1 MEKICIIFI
10 LLNIF
15 FLCLNLYLLNKTN
28 NIKVNKKEEQKQINE
43 EINELTLKKFQ
54 LLEEIEKEKSNI
66 SLIYQNEKNRINEQI
81 ELYKNNLSYASE
93 QYVAVLEK
101 NYKENEEKYFNKIKK
116 LNDEEEQCK
125 KELNKIKES
134 LSAGVQAR
142 LREKELK
149 EKTNYYK
156 LKTSKEDLSDIEAL
170 NKIKSVLHQPIILS
184 KLIWSTYF
192 QKQTT
197 ELCNRIFGAG
207 TKCGIYKITNLI
219 SSQVYIGQSV
229 NIQDRIKQHIKCGLG
244 IDAPATNK
252 LYKAMQEDGV
262 WNFSFELMEECPRDQ
277 LNEKER
283 QWIEMYQSDKTGYNS
298 TKGNK

>member
-1 MEKICIIFI
+1 MEKVYIIFI
-10 LLNIF
+10 LLNII
-15 FLCLNLYLLNKTN
+15 FLCLNLYLLNRTN
-28 NIKVNKKEEQKQINE
+28 NIQINKKEEQKQINE

-66 SLIYQNEKNRINEQI
+66 SLTYQNEKNRINEQI
-81 ELYKNNLSYASE
+81 ELYKNNISYASE
-93 QYVAVLEK
+93 QYVATLEK
-101 NYKENEEKYFNKIKK
+101 SYKENEEKYFNKIKK

-134 LSAGVQAR
+134 LNAGVQAR

-149 EKTNYYK
+149 EKTDYYK
-156 LKTSKEDLSDIEAL
+156 LKISKEDLSDIEAL
-170 NKIKSVLHQPIILS
+170 NKIKSVLHQPVILS

-197 ELCNRIFGAG
+197 ELCNRIFGIG
-207 TKCGIYKITNLI
+207 TKCGIYKITNLM

-244 IDAPATNK
+244 IDAPAMNK
-252 LYKAMQEDGV
+252 LYKAMQDDGI

>member
-1 MEKICIIFI
+1 MEKVYIIFI
-10 LLNIF
+10 LLNII
-15 FLCLNLYLLNKTN
+15 FLCLNLYLLNRTN
-28 NIKVNKKEEQKQINE
+28 NIQINKKEEQKQINE
-43 EINELTLKKFQ
+43 EINEITLKKFQ

-81 ELYKNNLSYASE
+81 ELYKNNISYASE
-93 QYVAVLEK
+93 QYIATLEK
-101 NYKENEEKYFNKIKK
+101 SYKENEEKYFNKIKK

-134 LSAGVQAR
+134 LNAGVQAR

-149 EKTNYYK
+149 EKTDYYK

-170 NKIKSVLHQPIILS
+170 NKIKSVLHQPVILS

-207 TKCGIYKITNLI
+207 TKCGIYKITNLT

-229 NIQDRIKQHIKCGLG
+229 NIQDRVKQHIKCGLG
-244 IDAPATNK
+244 IDAPAMNK
-252 LYKAMQEDGV
+252 LYKAMQDDGV

>member
-1 MEKICIIFI
+1 MYIAIILI
-10 LLNIF
+10 SIF
-15 FLCLNLYLLNKTN
+15 LFCYSFYFLNKA
-28 NIKVNKKEEQKQINE
+28 KKIQIERKDEQKKINE
-43 EINELTLKKFQ
+43 EINDLTLRKFQ
-54 LLEEIEKEKSNI
+54 LLEEIEKEKNNI
-66 SLIYQNEKNRINEQI
+66 SLTYQNEKNKINEQI
-81 ELYKNNLSYASE
+81 QLYKDNLNYANE
-93 QYVAVLEK
+93 QYIDVLEK
-101 NYKENEEKYFNKIKK
+101 SYKKNEEEYFNKIKT
-116 LNDEEEQCK
+116 LNDKEELYK

-134 LSAGVQAR
+134 LNAGTRAI

-149 EKTNYYK
+149 EKADYYR
-156 LKTSKEDLSDIEAL
+156 LKISKEDLSDIEAL

-197 ELCNRIFGAG
+197 ELCNRVFGAG
-207 TKCGIYKITNLI
+207 IKCGIYKITNLI
-219 SSQVYIGQSV
+219 SNQVYIGQSV

-244 IDAPATNK
+244 IDASATNK

-262 WNFSFELMEECPRDQ
+262 WNFSFELMEECSREQ

-283 QWIEMYQSDKTGYNS
+283 QWIEMYQSDKIGYNS

>member
-1 MEKICIIFI
+1 MEKVYIIFI
-10 LLNIF
+10 LLNII
-15 FLCLNLYLLNKTN
+15 FLCLNLYLLNRTN
-28 NIKVNKKEEQKQINE
+28 NIQINKKEEQKQINE

-81 ELYKNNLSYASE
+81 ELYKNNISYASE
-93 QYVAVLEK
+93 QYVATLEK
-101 NYKENEEKYFNKIKK
+101 SYKENEEKYFNKIKK

-134 LSAGVQAR
+134 LNAGVQAR

-149 EKTNYYK
+149 EKTDYYK

-170 NKIKSVLHQPIILS
+170 NKIKSVLHQPVILS

-197 ELCNRIFGAG
+197 ELCNRIFGTG
-207 TKCGIYKITNLI
+207 TKCGIYKITNLT

-244 IDAPATNK
+244 IDAPAMNK
-252 LYKAMQEDGV
+252 LYKAMQDDGI

>member
-207 TKCGIYKITNLI
+207 IKCGIYKITNLI

-244 IDAPATNK
+244 IDAPAMNK
-252 LYKAMQEDGV
+252 LYKAMQDDGV